1 MHNFW
6 QFKKFNFK
14 NFVFTKQKFK
24 NWFIDFMLLLQQNI
38 IKTWLNTILIAQL
51 GILMMCQNLMN
62 HKRSFAFLHLKLFKI
77 WQ

>member
-1 MHNFW
+1 
-6 QFKKFNFK
+6 
-14 NFVFTKQKFK
+14 
-24 NWFIDFMLLLQQNI
+24 MLLLQQNI